1 MLLLDSAQARDLD
14 AHAQRLGIPGI
25 ALMEAAAAKSCI
37 VACHMLGRRRPTREG
52 PNAGTH
58 RCLVK
63 GHVAILAGKGNN
75 GGDGIALARHLRS
88 LGVGVSLYLCG
99 GAGGLPS
106 EATANLAA
114 WRAAG
119 GAVRDA
125 GEGEGFW
132 DALALNLTHRPAL
145 VVDALLGIGQSR
157 PPGGGIGRA
166 VTLVRQVECRPV
178 LSLDVPTGL
187 NADTGRAYS
196 PHIQADVTVTFGYA
210 KPGLFTADGRDT
222 CGRVVVASIGLPGSA
237 GPHALAPGTASLSG
251 EGHGGGE
258 TRLFESTL
266 AGEFLP
272 PRAQS
277 THKGEAGRVLAIA
290 GSAGMTGAA
299 ALAGLGAVRGG
310 AGLVTIGTA
319 ASQQPVVAAS
329 LREAMTIPLAD
340 GGRGAIG
347 REALDAAL
355 QAAEGADAVA
365 LGPGLGR
372 APETAGF
379 VRDFVNRARRPLV
392 LDADGLN
399 AFEGEA
405 AALAKRRGGRALA
418 ITPHPGEAARLLGT
432 GVQEVEADRFA
443 AARLLAG
450 VSNAIC
456 LLKGSGTVVAAPG
469 GECFVIPAGNPGMA
483 TGGMGDVLTGLVASL
498 WAQYMA
504 RAGGERSGA
513 LGGEREWQQAA
524 LVLAASA
531 AMVHATAGDLAA
543 VAVGPSGLRAG
554 DVAER
559 LPAALAA
566 ATTVRTVG
574 LHPRLRPPRLHRP
587 EGPAGGVVL
596 ID

>member
-37 VACHMLGRRRPTREG
+37 VACHMLGRRRPPREG

-99 GAGGLPS
+99 GAGAPS

-145 VVDALLGIGQSR
+145 VVDALLGIGRAGRS
-157 PPGGGIGRA
+157 GGGIGRA

-372 APETAGF
+372 PPRDCRLCARLCQPGPPAAG
-379 VRDFVNRARRPLV
+379 P
-392 LDADGLN
+392 
-399 AFEGEA
+399 
-405 AALAKRRGGRALA
+405 RRGRAQRVRGRGRRAGQEA
-418 ITPHPGEAARLLGT
+418 GRPGPRDHPAPRRSGPAVGHRGPGGRGGQACG
-432 GVQEVEADRFA
+432 GPP
-443 AARLLAG
+443 AG
-450 VSNAIC
+450 RVSNAIC

-543 VAVGPSGLRAG
+543 VAVGPAGLRAG